1 MPASRRP
8 LIAAAR
14 RASQNR
20 RSRAAVVNISG
31 DASRVTTSANA
42 IPRCCYDDDEA
53 VVVAMPIRGR

>member
-8 LIAAAR
+8 PA

-20 RSRAAVVNISG
+20 VSRAAVNIGG
-31 DASRVTTSANA
+31 DASRVTSANRA
-42 IPRCCYDDDEA
+42 IPRCCCDEVVVV